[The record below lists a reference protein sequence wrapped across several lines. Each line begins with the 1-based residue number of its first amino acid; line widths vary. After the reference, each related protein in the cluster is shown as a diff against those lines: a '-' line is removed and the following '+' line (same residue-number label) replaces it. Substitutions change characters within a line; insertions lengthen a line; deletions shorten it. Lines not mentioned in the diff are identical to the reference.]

1 MLFLIFHLGEDWYAL
16 NAAEIV
22 QVLPQVNWK
31 VVPCAPP
38 GVAGVINYH
47 GTPVP
52 LIDPKA
58 LSLGQAAERHMS
70 TRIILFNYLTP
81 DGETHL
87 LGLLAE
93 QTTETIRREINDFVE
108 PGIPADRAP
117 FLGPVT
123 TDERGLIQL
132 IEPRKLLS
140 PALCEVLFRECVET

>member
-16 NAAEIV
+16 NTAEV
-22 QVLPQVNWK
+22 VEVLPRVSWK
-31 VVPCAPP
+31 VIPQAPP

-52 LIDPKA
+52 LIDPKL

-70 TRIILFNYLTP
+70 TRIILFNYRAS
-81 DGETHL
+81 DGVTHL
-87 LGLLAE
+87 LGLLGE
-93 QTTETIRREINDFVE
+93 QATNTIRRELSDFVDAGV
-108 PGIPADRAP
+108 PTDRAP

-123 TDERGLIQL
+123 KDERGLIQL

-140 PALCEVLFRECVET
+140 PELCEALFRECLEI